1 MKLKEI
7 LNLNQ
12 VIKLIIDNKELKIDS
27 LLKFRLLGILKDIE
41 PSVSNFEIIRN
52 ENIREFGQPVNDENG
67 NIISYEIPQDN
78 EVSINKFK
86 ASLEKL
92 LDNDVQITIHKLKAS
107 DVFDKGLPAEYLV
120 GLYSII
126 EE

>member
-12 VIKLIIDNKELKIDS
+12 VIKSIIDNKVLKIDS

-41 PSVSNFEIIRN
+41 HSIVNFETIRN
-52 ENIREFGQPVNDENG
+52 ENIREFGQPVNDEKG
-67 NIISYEIPQDN
+67 NIISYEIPQDD
-78 EVSINKFK
+78 EISINKFK
-86 ASLEKL
+86 ESLEEL
-92 LDNDVQITIHKLKAS
+92 LNTDVQITIHKLKANE
-107 DVFDKGLPAEYLV
+107 VFDKGLPAEYLV

>member
-1 MKLKEI
+1 MKLKKI

-12 VIKLIIDNKELKIDS
+12 VIKSIIDNRELKIDS
-27 LLKFRLLGILKDIE
+27 LLKFRLLGIMKDIE
-41 PSVSNFEIIRN
+41 PSIVNFETIRN
-52 ENIREFGQPVNDENG
+52 ENIREFGQPVNDEKG
-67 NIISYEIPQDN
+67 NIISYEIPQDD
-78 EVSINKFK
+78 EVSVNKFRE
-86 ASLEKL
+86 SLEEL
-92 LDNDVQITIHKLKAS
+92 LNTDVQITVHKLRVS

>member
-12 VIKLIIDNKELKIDS
+12 IIKLIIDNNNLKIDS

-41 PSVSNFEIIRN
+41 PSVSNYETIRN
-52 ENIREFGQPVNDENG
+52 ENIREFGQPVNDEKG

-86 ASLEKL
+86 ESLEKL

-107 DVFDKGLPAEYLV
+107 EVFDKGLSADYLV
-120 GLYSII
+120 SLYPII

>member
-12 VIKLIIDNKELKIDS
+12 IIKLIIDNNNLKIDS

-41 PSVSNFEIIRN
+41 PSVSNYETIRN
-52 ENIREFGQPVNDENG
+52 ENIREFGQPVNDEKG

-86 ASLEKL
+86 ESLEKL
-92 LDNDVQITIHKLKAS
+92 LDNDVQITIHKLKVS
-107 DVFDKGLPAEYLV
+107 EVFDKGLPADYLV
-120 GLYSII
+120 GLYPII

>member
-86 ASLEKL
+86 ESLEKL

-107 DVFDKGLPAEYLV
+107 DVFDKGLSAEYLV

>member
-12 VIKLIIDNKELKIDS
+12 IIKLIIDNNNLKIDS

-52 ENIREFGQPVNDENG
+52 ENICEFGQPVNDENG

>member
-86 ASLEKL
+86 ESLEKL
-92 LDNDVQITIHKLKAS
+92 LDNDVQISIHKLKAS
-107 DVFDKGLPAEYLV
+107 DVFDKGLLAEYLV

>member
-12 VIKLIIDNKELKIDS
+12 IIKLIIDNNNLKIDS

-41 PSVSNFEIIRN
+41 PSVSNYETIRN
-52 ENIREFGQPVNDENG
+52 ENIREFGQPVNDEKG

-86 ASLEKL
+86 ESLEKL

-107 DVFDKGLPAEYLV
+107 EVFDKGLPADYLV
-120 GLYSII
+120 GLYPII

>member
-67 NIISYEIPQDN
+67 KNRG
-78 EVSINKFK
+78 VCRGF
-86 ASLEKL
+86 
-92 LDNDVQITIHKLKAS
+92 H
-107 DVFDKGLPAEYLV
+107 
-120 GLYSII
+120 
-126 EE
+126 